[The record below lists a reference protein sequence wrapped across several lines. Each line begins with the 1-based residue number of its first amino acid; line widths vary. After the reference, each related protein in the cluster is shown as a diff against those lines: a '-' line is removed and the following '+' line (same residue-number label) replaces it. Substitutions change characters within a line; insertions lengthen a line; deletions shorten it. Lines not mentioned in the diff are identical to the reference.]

1 MHIRVLS
8 TDDYINRVKPF
19 IEKVGLNFYEY
30 KFRIVTKDIQKRT
43 KVLSYVPEREDF
55 LFNNE
60 ITRDIPSMFKK
71 GIDKEKVI
79 LV

>member
-19 IEKVGLNFYEY
+19 IEKVGLNLDED
-30 KFRIVTKDIQKRT
+30 KFRIVTKDIQERT
-43 KVLSYVPEREDF
+43 KILSDVPERVDF

-60 ITRDIPSMFKK
+60 ITRDISSMFKK